1 MSSENFNNFSV
12 FLELARRNEIGVGR
26 QNRIPLFVNDISINT
41 NKTVMS
47 MGVPFSGMV
56 KGEATTLAFDMGM
69 SQKTVSLTGTL
80 LGQNI
85 TKIKNST
92 DETVSV
98 NLTSFEMA
106 QLIHSYVDSSAL
118 QDDQSMNKLIVLI
131 PSRVDENYKYHAGA
145 ENSDI
150 SQLPLIPFSWK
161 NREYDNDFTA
171 FTKNPEPYFTPYS
184 DVDVDSVTTSVGMG
198 GFIRSFSTQITG
210 TEFPAVSFT
219 LEFEVATV
227 IGDNPLS

>member
-145 ENSDI
+145 ENLDI

-184 DVDVDSVTTSVGMG
+184 DINVDSVTTSVGMG
-198 GFIRSFSTQITG
+198 GFTRSFSTQITG